1 MSGANA
7 SPIGRSHQEM
17 SGANA
22 SPTRSASA
30 IARSLKKWRSH
41 QKMTRRFFAV
51 LIPIALAM
59 PLAAQTKTAWTPPKT
74 PWGDP
79 DLQGQWPAV
88 ANIPM
93 QRPASFGTRASLT
106 DEELAQREQQAQRQ
120 QESDNEVFA
129 KNGQSVTINPPSYWQ
144 ERQKPNRQAS
154 LVVDPPNGRIP
165 PMTPEGQ
172 KFVQNLRG
180 GLGPGQHFPDK
191 VDSWEDFDIYS
202 RCITRGLVSSML
214 PTIYNFGNQ
223 IVQAPGFVVIRNEM
237 IHEARVIPLDG
248 RPHVGSGIRS
258 YMGDS
263 RGHWE
268 GNTLVVETINFN
280 DQTGAGGGF
289 FSDAAKVTERFT
301 RVAQDELSYD
311 LTIDDPKT
319 WTGPW
324 TVHMPYRL
332 DPSYNIYEYAC
343 HEGNYM
349 MLDSL
354 EAARQLEK
362 EGKST
367 RVDRGGAGGPPP
379 GNQNQ

>member
-1 MSGANA
+1 MK
-7 SPIGRSHQEM
+7 
-17 SGANA
+17 
-22 SPTRSASA
+22 PT
-30 IARSLKKWRSH
+30 I
-41 QKMTRRFFAV
+41 FV
-51 LIPIALAM
+51 LVVLLILTL
-59 PLAAQTKTAWTPPKT
+59 PLMAQTQTTKTYTAPKT

-93 QRPASFGTRASLT
+93 QRPANFGTRAFLT
-106 DEELAQREQQAQRQ
+106 DEELKQREQQAQRA
-120 QESDNEVFA
+120 QEADSEVVSKGNQA
-129 KNGQSVTINPPSYWQ
+129 VTINPPSYWQ

-154 LVVDPPNGRIP
+154 LVVDPPDGRIP
-165 PMTPEGQ
+165 ALTPEGQ
-172 KFVQNLRG
+172 NFVKSLRG

-214 PTIYNFGNQ
+214 PTIYNFGNE
-223 IVQAPGFVVIRNEM
+223 IVQAPGYIVIRNEM
-237 IHEARVIPLDG
+237 IHEARVIPIG
-248 RPHVGSGIRS
+248 NRPHVGSKIKT

-268 GNTLVVETINFN
+268 GNTLVVETVNFN
-280 DQTGAGGGF
+280 DQTGAGGAF

-301 RVAQDELSYD
+301 RVAADQLDYD
-311 LTIDDPKT
+311 LTINDPKT
-319 WTGPW
+319 WTKPW
-324 TVHMPYRL
+324 TIHMPYKS
-332 DPSYNIYEYAC
+332 DPSYTIYEYAC

-362 EGKST
+362 EGKAT
-367 RVDRGGAGGPPP
+367 RVDRGPAGGPPP
-379 GNQNQ
+379 GPNQD